1 MSRQKPIRVRSVWIS
16 DVHLGFKG
24 CQAES
29 LLDFLHSV
37 ETEYLFL
44 VGDIVDFWSI
54 KKTPYWP
61 QSHTNV
67 IRSILGKAKH
77 NTKVIYI
84 PGNHDEQMRDCLG
97 HRFGNLEIHRDYMHN
112 TADGKKLLVMH
123 GDEFDVIIKHSR
135 LLAKLGSWAYEK
147 LLSLNHIVNKFRKLF
162 NLSYWSLAA
171 FLKYKVKNAVSYISS
186 FEDALAHFA
195 EERGADGVVC
205 GHIHHAEIR
214 EIDNLL
220 YCNDGDWVE
229 SCTAMFE
236 HADGKL
242 ELVHWIEEQELQAQA
257 QTLATT
263 DASGDSKLPDREAA

>member
-1 MSRQKPIRVRSVWIS
+1 MVRKKPIKVRSVWIS

-24 CQAES
+24 CQADA

-37 ETEYLFL
+37 ETDYLFL

-77 NTKVIYI
+77 NTKVVYV
-84 PGNHDEQMRDCLG
+84 PGNHDEQMRDCVG
-97 HRFGNLEIHRDYMHN
+97 HKFGNLEVHRDYVHT
-112 TADGKKLLVMH
+112 TADGKRLLIMH
-123 GDEFDVIIKHSR
+123 GDEFDVIVRHSR
-135 LLAKLGSWAYEK
+135 LLANLGSWAYEK
-147 LLSLNHIVNKFRKLF
+147 LLSLNHVVNRFRNLF

-171 FLKYKVKNAVSYISS
+171 FLKHKVKNAVSYISS

-195 EERGADGVVC
+195 EERGVDGVVC

-214 EIDNLL
+214 EIEGIL

-236 HADGKL
+236 HEDGRL
-242 ELVHWIEEQELQAQA
+242 ELVRWLEQQEQLEALPTPA
-257 QTLATT
+257 AGSADST
-263 DASGDSKLPDREAA
+263 DLPSREAA